1 MKDIISY
8 EDFTKLDLRIGTIIS
23 GEPVAKSDKLLV
35 LEVDLGDHTRQ
46 IVAGIGKTYQ
56 VSDLINKQVLI
67 VTNLAPRSLMGYE
80 SQGMRLA
87 VGESDGS
94 SLISPEKEVSTGREV
109 K

>member
-35 LEVDLGDHTRQ
+35 LEV
-46 IVAGIGKTYQ
+46 GIGKTYQ

-67 VTNLAPRSLMGYE
+67 VTNLAPRSLMGYD
-80 SQGMRLA
+80 SQGMILA
-87 VGESDGS
+87 VSESDGPI
-94 SLISPEKEVSTGREV
+94 LISPEKEVSTGREV